1 MEKIM
6 VASDKEIDEIV
17 KVICHWIP
25 ETYAYDMMTEI
36 WDNCVQ
42 FSDNESLKETVR
54 LLIEGIENADHIKW
68 DGIEELQ

>member
-1 MEKIM
+1 MRMTM
-6 VASDKEIDEIV
+6 VASDKEIEEIV

-42 FSDNESLKETVR
+42 FSDNESLKETVK
-54 LLIEGIENADHIKW
+54 LLIDGIENADHIKW
-68 DGIEELQ
+68 DGIEEIR

>member
-6 VASDKEIDEIV
+6 VASDKEIEEIV

>member
-1 MEKIM
+1 M
-6 VASDKEIDEIV
+6 VASDNEIEEIV

-42 FSDNESLKETVR
+42 FSDNESLKETVK
-54 LLIEGIENADHIKW
+54 LLIDGIENADHVKW
-68 DGIEELQ
+68 DGIEEIR

>member
-1 MEKIM
+1 M

-42 FSDNESLKETVR
+42 FSDNESLKETIQG
-54 LLIEGIENADHIKW
+54 LIKEIERQEHIKW
-68 DGIEELQ
+68 DGIEELR

>member
-1 MEKIM
+1 M
-6 VASDKEIDEIV
+6 VASDNEIEEIV

-42 FSDNESLKETVR
+42 FSDNESLKETVK
-54 LLIEGIENADHIKW
+54 LLIDGIEKADHIKW
-68 DGIEELQ
+68 DGIEEIQ

>member
-1 MEKIM
+1 M
-6 VASDKEIDEIV
+6 VASDNEIEEIV

-42 FSDNESLKETVR
+42 FSDNESLKETVK
-54 LLIEGIENADHIKW
+54 LLINGIENADHIKW
-68 DGIEELQ
+68 DGIEEIR

>member
-6 VASDKEIDEIV
+6 VASDKEIEEIV

-42 FSDNESLKETVR
+42 FSDNESLKETVK
-54 LLIEGIENADHIKW
+54 LLIDGIENADHIKW

>member
-1 MEKIM
+1 M

-42 FSDNESLKETVR
+42 FSDNESLKETVK
-54 LLIEGIENADHIKW
+54 LLIDGIENADHIKW
-68 DGIEELQ
+68 DGIEEIR

>member
-1 MEKIM
+1 M
-6 VASDKEIDEIV
+6 VASDKEIEEIV

-42 FSDNESLKETVR
+42 FSDNESLKETVK
-54 LLIEGIENADHIKW
+54 LLIDGIENADHIKW
-68 DGIEELQ
+68 DGIEEIR

>member
-1 MEKIM
+1 M
-6 VASDKEIDEIV
+6 VASDNEIEEIV

-42 FSDNESLKETVR
+42 FSDNESLKETVK
-54 LLIEGIENADHIKW
+54 LLIDGIENADHIKW
-68 DGIEELQ
+68 DGIEEIR

>member
-1 MEKIM
+1 MRMIM
-6 VASDKEIDEIV
+6 VASDNEIEEIV

-42 FSDNESLKETVR
+42 FSDNESLKETVK
-54 LLIEGIENADHIKW
+54 LLIDGIENADHVKW
-68 DGIEELQ
+68 DGIEEIR

>member
-1 MEKIM
+1 M
-6 VASDKEIDEIV
+6 VASDKEIEEIV

-42 FSDNESLKETVR
+42 FSDNESLKETVK
-54 LLIEGIENADHIKW
+54 LLIDGIENADHIKW

>member
-1 MEKIM
+1 M
-6 VASDKEIDEIV
+6 VASDNEIEEIV

-42 FSDNESLKETVR
+42 FSDNESLKQTVK
-54 LLIEGIENADHIKW
+54 LLIDGIENADHIKW
-68 DGIEELQ
+68 DGIEEIR